1 MKKILLCLF
10 VFSQIAAFGA
20 KEKAP
25 KWMNKQRKAVV
36 MITAYGENDEKI
48 GEGLGFFISED
59 GKLLTGYSLFQG
71 AQRAVATDA
80 DGKTYEIVRIQGADE
95 LYDVIC
101 CEAEIPKKVA
111 YFPLATVPV
120 AKDAPVYM
128 MLFSKE
134 KKPVYKSGQVT
145 EVSKLKDSYN
155 YYKTSI
161 PLESTEVNAPVL
173 TETGEV
179 FGFAQSDAG
188 GDKTVSYAVSAGYT
202 ANLKMSNT
210 DMFNST
216 YTSIGIKKAWPEKEE
231 DALVALYLLSGRQK
245 AKSYLE
251 TLNDFVATFPN
262 SDDAYQNRAS
272 FYALRRTEMDSTA
285 DGQKKYLDLA
295 LEDMNRAVELSD
307 KKADA
312 YYNNAK
318 LIYNVALTDTTL
330 ADENW
335 SVESAVK
342 TLNQAIS
349 IEDQPVFHQLEGDI
363 LLNNKQ
369 YQQAYDSYMIVNR
382 SNMASADSYYWAAKA
397 KQNIEGADPKELLA
411 LMDSAIA
418 KFGSPIP
425 VSAAPYLLERI
436 EIRQQLGQYAL
447 IVSDYNLYYEL
458 VQGKVNDA
466 FYFFREQAKSRVG
479 DLDGAL
485 SDIQQAIKMNPSDA
499 EYHAEEASLYVRKK
513 DYVAALASTEKALSI
528 APDYA
533 ACHRLKGLC
542 LARTG
547 KNSEAC
553 VALEK
558 AKELGDP
565 VAERMLNEQC
575 K

>member
-1 MKKILLCLF
+1 
-10 VFSQIAAFGA
+10 
-20 KEKAP
+20 
-25 KWMNKQRKAVV
+25 
-36 MITAYGENDEKI
+36 MI
-48 GEGLGFFISED
+48 
-59 GKLLTGYSLFQG
+59 
-71 AQRAVATDA
+71 
-80 DGKTYEIVRIQGADE
+80 
-95 LYDVIC
+95 
-101 CEAEIPKKVA
+101 
-111 YFPLATVPV
+111 
-120 AKDAPVYM
+120 
-128 MLFSKE
+128 
-134 KKPVYKSGQVT
+134 
-145 EVSKLKDSYN
+145 VSD
-155 YYKTSI
+155 TH
-161 PLESTEVNAPVL
+161 
-173 TETGEV
+173 GRH
-179 FGFAQSDAG
+179 AG
-188 GDKTVSYAVSAGYT
+188 
-202 ANLKMSNT
+202 
-210 DMFNST
+210 
-216 YTSIGIKKAWPEKEE
+216 
-231 DALVALYLLSGRQK
+231 
-245 AKSYLE
+245 
-251 TLNDFVATFPN
+251 
-262 SDDAYQNRAS
+262 
-272 FYALRRTEMDSTA
+272 
-285 DGQKKYLDLA
+285 LDLA

-418 KFGSPIP
+418 KFGSPTP